1 MDAVTV
7 TDAPASSDTADAS
20 PDTGGATPN
29 CDAIFS
35 MAEMEDFFAEPV
47 ALTEETNDSLGQ
59 LVCTWESIEDPD
71 DMEDLASKVLTL
83 QFYSGSPV
91 EAAMFFDPSIF
102 ESVTTI
108 EGVGDL
114 AYSPDGLGPDFYFVD
129 DPVGGSLAYFEL
141 DMGNTDA
148 PKLHTADDVEQ
159 LFRTFHDRVT

>member
-1 MDAVTV
+1 M
-7 TDAPASSDTADAS
+7 
-20 PDTGGATPN
+20 
-29 CDAIFS
+29 
-35 MAEMEDFFAEPV
+35 
-47 ALTEETNDSLGQ
+47 TEETNDSLGQ

-71 DMEDLASKVLTL
+71 DLEDLASKVLTV

-91 EAAMFFDPSIF
+91 EATMFFDPSIF

-108 EGVGDL
+108 EGIGDL
-114 AYSPDGLGPDFYFVD
+114 AYTSDTMGDDYYFVD
-129 DPVGGSLAYFEL
+129 DPVGGTLAYFEL